1 MVLSISQFADKV
13 PEMERNQD
21 RFKIALAGLWLA
33 FTVALATWWLIF
45 GLRQLDRLHQ
55 LSPAPIQHQSRMLFW
70 EGGVLI
76 ALLLIGGVALITYIW
91 RERQRQRQ
99 NEEFFAAFTHDAKT
113 ALASLRLQ
121 AESLSEDFNP
131 PNPPNPLVE
140 RLLKDTL
147 RLQLQLENSLFLVN
161 LRKGRLLTETLR
173 LSRVVES
180 LRFHWPDI
188 ALHLHSDGAV
198 LADVRALESILS
210 NLIQNAVTHGGAQQ
224 ITLYVAND
232 SGRVNVSIADDGRG
246 FAGDFE
252 RLGTRFY
259 RHTPSS
265 GSGMGLF
272 IARQLAQRMGGT
284 LTFAASVPRGFVAT
298 LTLPQAVTENVTS
311 ELRKA
316 TA

>member
-1 MVLSISQFADKV
+1 MQRK
-13 PEMERNQD
+13 QD
-21 RFKIALAGLWLA
+21 RFKIAMAIAWLA
-33 FTVALATWWLIF
+33 FTVALATWWMIF

-55 LSPAPIQHQSRMLFW
+55 LSPQQVQHHSRMLFW

-76 ALLLIGGVALITYIW
+76 ALLLIGGVTLITYIW

-99 NEEFFAAFTHDAKT
+99 NEEFFSAFTHDAKT

-131 PNPPNPLVE
+131 PNPVVE

-161 LRKGRLLTETLR
+161 LRTGRLLPESLR

-188 ALHLHSDGAV
+188 ALQLHGDGAV
-198 LADVRALESILS
+198 LADTRALESILS

-224 ITLYVAND
+224 IQLMVKAEAANI
-232 SGRVNVSIADDGRG
+232 RIKLADDGRG
-246 FAGDFE
+246 FAGDFA
-252 RLGTRFY
+252 RLGLRFY
-259 RHTPSS
+259 RHTSSS

-272 IARQLAQRMGGT
+272 IARQLAQRMNGS
-284 LTFAASVPRGFVAT
+284 LTFRAGETGGFVAE
-298 LTLPQAVTENVTS
+298 LILPQAAAGNVTEA
-311 ELRKA
+311 LRKA

>member
-1 MVLSISQFADKV
+1 MKFQ
-13 PEMERNQD
+13 PD
-21 RFKIALAGLWLA
+21 RFKVGLAGLWLA

-45 GLRQLDRLHQ
+45 GLRQLDRFHQ
-55 LSPAPIQHQSRMLFW
+55 LSPTQIQHHSRMLFW

-76 ALLLIGGVALITYIW
+76 ALLLIGGVTLITYIW

-121 AESLSEDFNP
+121 AESLSEDSEP
-131 PNPPNPLVE
+131 PNPVVE
-140 RLLKDTL
+140 RLLKDTV

-161 LRKGRLLTETLR
+161 LRSGRLLSESLQ
-173 LSRVVES
+173 LSRIVES
-180 LRFHWPDI
+180 LRFHWPEL
-188 ALHLHSDGAV
+188 ALRLLGDDAV
-198 LADVRALESILS
+198 LADIRALESILS
-210 NLIQNAVTHGGAQQ
+210 NLIQNAVTHGDAKQ
-224 ITLYVAND
+224 ITLTVTNEAG
-232 SGRVNVSIADDGRG
+232 SVQIQVADDGRG
-246 FAGDFE
+246 FAGDFA
-252 RLGTRFY
+252 RLGMRFY
-259 RHTPSS
+259 RHTTSS

-284 LTFAASVPRGFVAT
+284 LTFAAGAPRGLVAT
-298 LTLPQAVTENVTS
+298 LTLPEAATESVTS

>member
-1 MVLSISQFADKV
+1 MMLKQ
-13 PEMERNQD
+13 E
-21 RFKIALAGLWLA
+21 RFKVILAGLWLA

-45 GLRQLDRLHQ
+45 GLRQLDRFQQ
-55 LSPAPIQHQSRMLFW
+55 LSPTEIQHHSRMLFW

-76 ALLLIGGVALITYIW
+76 ALLLIGGATLITYIW

-99 NEEFFAAFTHDAKT
+99 NEEFFSAFTHDAKT

-131 PNPPNPLVE
+131 PNPVVE

-161 LRKGRLLTETLR
+161 LRTGRLLPETLR
-173 LSRVVES
+173 LSRLVES

-188 ALHLHSDGAV
+188 VLHLQGDGAV
-198 LADVRALESILS
+198 LADTRALESILS
-210 NLIQNAVTHGGAQQ
+210 NLIQNAVTHGAARQ
-224 ITLYVAND
+224 ITLTVTNETN
-232 SGRVNVSIADDGRG
+232 RLQICIADDGSG
-246 FAGDFE
+246 FPGDFA
-252 RLGTRFY
+252 RLGLRFY

-272 IARQLAQRMGGT
+272 IAQQLAHRMGGT
-284 LTFAASVPRGFVAT
+284 LTFAAGQPRGFEAI
-298 LTLPQAVTENVTS
+298 LTLPPAFTENLTS